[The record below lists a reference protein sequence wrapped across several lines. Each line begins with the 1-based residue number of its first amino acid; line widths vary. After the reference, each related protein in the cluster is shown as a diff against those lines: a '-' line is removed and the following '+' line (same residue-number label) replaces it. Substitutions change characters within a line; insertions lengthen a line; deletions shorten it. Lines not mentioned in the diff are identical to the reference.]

1 MTDQPGAAVV
11 RISGVDKLFGAEGG
25 TITTALQD
33 INLDIRRGEFLSL
46 IGPSGCGKS
55 TLLRIIGD
63 LIQPTTGTVDG
74 ERQAVRPGAPRSRL
88 RDGLPGTGPVRL
100 ADRRG
105 QRQAAARA
113 DGLGQGASR

>member
-1 MTDQPGAAVV
+1 MTDQPGAVVV

-25 TITTALQD
+25 TITTALHD

-63 LIQPTTGTVDG
+63 LIQPTTGTVTVNG
-74 ERQAVRPGAPRSRL
+74 KLCALRAAIATTGWSSRHRCCSTGGPSRTTSSFRS
-88 RDGLPGTGPVRL
+88 
-100 ADRRG
+100 
-105 QRQAAARA
+105 
-113 DGLGQGASR
+113 S

>member
-1 MTDQPGAAVV
+1 MTDQPGAVVV

-55 TLLRIIGD
+55 TCCASS
-63 LIQPTTGTVDG
+63 GTSSS
-74 ERQAVRPGAPRSRL
+74 QRP
-88 RDGLPGTGPVRL
+88 
-100 ADRRG
+100 
-105 QRQAAARA
+105 AR
-113 DGLGQGASR
+113 

>member
-25 TITTALQD
+25 TITTALQG
-33 INLDIRRGEFLSL
+33 INLDVRRGEFLSL

-63 LIQPTTGTVDG
+63 LIQPTTGTVT
-74 ERQAVRPGAPRSRL
+74 ASCAPLRAATATTGSSSRHRCCSTGGPSRTTSSFRS
-88 RDGLPGTGPVRL
+88 
-100 ADRRG
+100 
-105 QRQAAARA
+105 
-113 DGLGQGASR
+113 S